1 MLKTLRHRCF
11 YSHWKIIVDW
21 KGNFEFQ
28 FTVAVK
34 QRKVIPNENK
44 EGQEWETQINAD
56 CRWRAL
62 RFFSKIFQMCD
73 ILPWVISLAF
83 YPAMNAEN
91 FWFRRWDL
99 ILLVWLVARFL
110 FIISFL
116 EPLGKKPRSL
126 VRPWWVKF
134 RDILNKFTM
143 TPKKRQIR
151 VKGSNKLS

>member
-1 MLKTLRHRCF
+1 MPLNAQGYTCNVLKPILKKKWSRSRCTFSVACSKSDSAISSMLKMLRHRCF

-83 YPAMNAEN
+83 YPSYERGK
-91 FWFRRWDL
+91 FL
-99 ILLVWLVARFL
+99 I
-110 FIISFL
+110 
-116 EPLGKKPRSL
+116 
-126 VRPWWVKF
+126 
-134 RDILNKFTM
+134 
-143 TPKKRQIR
+143 
-151 VKGSNKLS
+151 